1 MVENLDAGKRA
12 RRTLQAT
19 ALLMMLV
26 ALLLGLRSREATLR
40 PREMAGSA
48 GAPKPAPAAFLAA
61 RPSVQSGGGASAPD
75 ASERIAALS
84 KVLSGGDG
92 ADPAAVAPVP
102 AGEPAALE
110 GPAPSEGPVD
120 SAASA
125 GVPGESG
132 SPGSRPSG
140 RAEVV
145 ARLERGGAVY
155 WLLRVGREGRLLRAG
170 VVSGAG
176 AALEPA
182 AAAAAATAPLS
193 EPYLEEIEGRFE
205 LVTRT
210 RRYRVVEPPWAGSH
224 TAVVGESP

>member
-12 RRTLQAT
+12 RKTLQAT

-102 AGEPAALE
+102 AGEPAAFE
-110 GPAPSEGPVD
+110 GPAPSEGPGASEVP
-120 SAASA
+120 AGAPGELESA
-125 GVPGESG
+125 GSG
-132 SPGSRPSG
+132 PSG

-155 WLLRVGREGRLLRAG
+155 WLFRVGREGRLLRAG
-170 VVSGAG
+170 VVSGA
-176 AALEPA
+176 ALEP
-182 AAAAAATAPLS
+182 AAAAATAPLS